1 MTMMEELTLITCG
14 QSFKKKI
21 TSLNVKIKFYGRC
34 NIFCG
39 DHIKKI
45 KIDKNQTWIKCSGHR
60 DCWQQIYVVQHLKL
74 IFHCSLELSALVS
87 ISKKFYHHGIQDKS
101 CRTID

>member
-1 MTMMEELTLITCG
+1 MDIMTMMEELTLITCG

-21 TSLNVKIKFYGRC
+21 TSLNVKIKFYGCC

-45 KIDKNQTWIKCSGHR
+45 KIDKNQTWIKCSG
-60 DCWQQIYVVQHLKL
+60 QGLL
-74 IFHCSLELSALVS
+74 ATNLCSATFEAYLSLFS
-87 ISKKFYHHGIQDKS
+87 
-101 CRTID
+101 